1 MQTLLSQLGT
11 GAVGQI
17 SDQLG
22 MDQRQTQQ
30 VIGMALPMILGALNR
45 NTSSARGA
53 KALTGAL
60 KRDHDGSI
68 LDNLPQALMA
78 PETIDDG
85 TKILGHVLGDRSTNV
100 VNSVSRATKTDSDQV
115 LKTFALLAPVVLG
128 AIGQVQRQ
136 KKLNARGVSTLLSQ
150 ERQTVENTTSGLSQL
165 LDFDGDGDVSEEIV
179 TLGSNLL
186 GGLFGG
192 K

>member
-85 TKILGHVLGDRSTNV
+85 TKILGHVLGDRSSNV